1 MKNKIILSLSVGLM
15 AIASTTVH
23 AQISDQ
29 DKALMASFA
38 EPYGIEKGQKE
49 TIYIPPSA
57 HITEMLVFFD
67 ESNDTIN
74 GLFIYYQ
81 PNIDTDPVRSNA
93 VGKQEGKLI
102 RINVDWN
109 DVINGLE
116 VETSPGGALA
126 SFLLT
131 TEKGAKRGFVSTL
144 ANGKSKQVFGNNLQ
158 FAGLTVRADKEKV
171 YAMGLN
177 LVPAQNQN
185 IASNNSDS
193 IKVFS
198 AGDDTS
204 TVTSSAPPVP
214 TRAAPP
220 KKSGF
225 AKALED
231 FGRAVEQGKKD
242 REFEADQ
249 ERLRREQQAQRDRIN
264 ANRQTSS
271 RPTTAGTS
279 TRAASVPRLGGNTRV
294 ILYEHCN
301 YGGKAVGLSLGEW
314 DTASLSRLG
323 MGNDKVSSIK
333 ILNGSEVVAS
343 SNNYGRGGVNRV
355 FRKNIPCLT
364 NHSFNDVISYAR
376 VRTSNNAVTSNNSRS
391 QSPARTPTRTT
402 ATAPA
407 AVSNLRLGGNNK
419 VILYEDCN
427 YRGKAIGIYEGQW
440 DTAAL
445 RRFGMEND
453 KVSSIKILSG
463 FQITASSNDYAR
475 GGVNKTFDRNI
486 PCLTNH
492 SFNDVLSYAV
502 VRAKPALAFGQKPS
516 AGTKARTPEELK
528 WTPAGVT
535 GLNVGAVYYDRLDN
549 EGKVSQWG
557 RFVITE
563 EGSNIWNW
571 YVMGPRNGASREDLK
586 KPQSQYRVVSRT
598 RDSVTLKGVRPGS
611 VHSFIFNTRTKK
623 IRGIQEAT
631 NGLPKLDFFNGVIKT
646 QSRPQ

>member
-15 AIASTTVH
+15 AIASTTVY

-67 ESNDTIN
+67 ESDDTIN

-198 AGDDTS
+198 AGDTS

-271 RPTTAGTS
+271 RPTTTRTS
-279 TRAASVPRLGGNTRV
+279 TRAASAPRLGGNTKV

-301 YGGKAVGLSLGEW
+301 YGGKAVALSAGAW
-314 DTASLSRLG
+314 DTARLRRVG
-323 MGNDKVSSIK
+323 MGND
-333 ILNGSEVVAS
+333 
-343 SNNYGRGGVNRV
+343 
-355 FRKNIPCLT
+355 
-364 NHSFNDVISYAR
+364 
-376 VRTSNNAVTSNNSRS
+376 
-391 QSPARTPTRTT
+391 Q
-402 ATAPA
+402 
-407 AVSNLRLGGNNK
+407 
-419 VILYEDCN
+419 
-427 YRGKAIGIYEGQW
+427 
-440 DTAAL
+440 
-445 RRFGMEND
+445 
-453 KVSSIKILSG
+453 VSSIKILSG
-463 FQITASSNDYAR
+463 NEIVVSSNDYAR

-557 RFVITE
+557 RFTISE

-571 YVMGPRNGASREDLK
+571 YVMGPRNGASRESLK
-586 KPQSQYRVVSRT
+586 KPLSQYRVVSRT
-598 RDSVTLKGVRPGS
+598 RDSVTLKGVKPGS

-631 NGLPKLDFFNGVIKT
+631 NGQPKLDFFSGVIKT